1 MENCLIP
8 GMGQRMYKMILEHV
22 VVPENKKVLK
32 RKMVGAR
39 LVKRTQKSIQRS
51 MAKYEI
57 I

>member
-1 MENCLIP
+1 
-8 GMGQRMYKMILEHV
+8 MGQRMYKMILEHV